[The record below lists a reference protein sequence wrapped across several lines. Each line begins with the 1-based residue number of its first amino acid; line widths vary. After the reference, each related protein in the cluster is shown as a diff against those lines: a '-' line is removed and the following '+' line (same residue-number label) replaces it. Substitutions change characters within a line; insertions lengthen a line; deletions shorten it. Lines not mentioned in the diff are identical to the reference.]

1 MNFKN
6 NNVKEI
12 GKEFKI
18 GERTFYPVVEIST
31 IEMDSS
37 FSEQISPIA
46 LLVIEP
52 SIKYILPLTEEKVN
66 SEEIIDLY
74 QNRILSGNKF

>member
-1 MNFKN
+1 MDFKN
-6 NNVKEI
+6 KNVKKI

-18 GERTFYPVVEIST
+18 GKRTFYPVVQIST

-74 QNRILSGNKF
+74 QNKI

>member
-1 MNFKN
+1 
-6 NNVKEI
+6 
-12 GKEFKI
+12 
-18 GERTFYPVVEIST
+18 VVQIST
-31 IEMDSS
+31 IELDSS

-66 SEEIIDLY
+66 SEEIIELY
-74 QNRILSGNKF
+74 LNKI

>member
-1 MNFKN
+1 MDIKN
-6 NNVKEI
+6 KNVKEI

-18 GERTFYPVVEIST
+18 GKRTFYPVVQIST

-74 QNRILSGNKF
+74 QNKI